1 MVVMEKNFTSLDV
14 GLMQQK
20 YSAKE
25 TSMKSFDFN
34 TIFLALI
41 VITLTILSFLL
52 FILIQKKMQE
62 LAYIP
67 FLV

>member
-1 MVVMEKNFTSLDV
+1 MEKNFTSLDI
-14 GLMQQK
+14 GLIQKK

-25 TSMKSFDFN
+25 ASIKSFDIN
-34 TIFLALI
+34 TVFLALI
-41 VITLTILSFLL
+41 VMTLIILSILL